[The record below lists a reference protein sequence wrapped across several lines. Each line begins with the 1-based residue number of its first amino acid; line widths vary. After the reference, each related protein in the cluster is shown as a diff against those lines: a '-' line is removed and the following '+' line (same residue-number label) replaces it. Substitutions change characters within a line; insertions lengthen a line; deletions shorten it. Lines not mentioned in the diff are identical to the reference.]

1 MNKTTSTL
9 NGLVQALNDGID
21 FYNHAARE
29 SVNPRYREL
38 FQKMGALKTRIAT
51 DLKAEIAGEGETP
64 DQDGTWLGSVRKGY
78 ADLKATLSKDSD
90 AAYIASLEEQE
101 DRVLHAFRDA
111 LDGDQPAKVRQLAT
125 RYLPEVQQMH
135 DRMRELKKA
144 KAA

>member
-1 MNKTTSTL
+1 MTKTATTL

-21 FYNHAARE
+21 FYAHAARQTT
-29 SVNPRYREL
+29 NTTYQDL
-38 FQKMGALKTRIAT
+38 FLKMGRLKSMIVT
-51 DLKAEIAGEGETP
+51 DLKAEVAHEGDSP

-78 ADLKATLSKDSD
+78 ADLKATLSRDSD
-90 AAYIASLEEQE
+90 AAYIGSLEEQE

-111 LDGDQPAKVRQLAT
+111 LGGDQPPKVRELAV

-135 DRMRELKKA
+135 DRMRALKKA

>member
-1 MNKTTSTL
+1 MTNTATTL
-9 NGLVQALNDGID
+9 NGLVEALNDGID
-21 FYNHAARE
+21 FYEHAARQTTNTRYQDLFLKMARLK
-29 SVNPRYREL
+29 SV
-38 FQKMGALKTRIAT
+38 IAA
-51 DLKAEIAGEGETP
+51 DLKAEVAHEGKEP

-78 ADLKATLSKDSD
+78 ADLKATVTKDSD

-111 LDGDQPAKVRQLAT
+111 LDSQQPPKVRELAT

>member
-1 MNKTTSTL
+1 MTNTATTL
-9 NGLVQALNDGID
+9 NGLVEALNDGID
-21 FYNHAARE
+21 FYEHAARQTT
-29 SVNPRYREL
+29 NTRYQDL
-38 FQKMGALKTRIAT
+38 FLKMARLKSLIAA
-51 DLKAEIAGEGETP
+51 DLKAEVAHEGKEP

-78 ADLKATLSKDSD
+78 ADLKATVTKDSD

-111 LDGDQPAKVRQLAT
+111 LDSQQPPKVRELAT

>member
-1 MNKTTSTL
+1 MNKTTSTI
-9 NGLVQALNDGID
+9 NGLVEALNDGID
-21 FYNHAARE
+21 FYRHAAQH
-29 SVNPRYREL
+29 STNTRYQEL
-38 FQKMGALKTRIAT
+38 FQKMAALKGRIAA
-51 DLKAEIAGEGETP
+51 DLKAEVALEGETP

-78 ADLKATLSKDSD
+78 ADLKATLTKDSD

-111 LDGDQPAKVRQLAT
+111 LDGDQPAKARQLAT
-125 RYLPEVQQMH
+125 RYLPEIQQMH